1 MWVASVTRC
10 PPVAALR
17 ERSALGGHVCI
28 RIAVVNELPT
38 IATWDPDEVTILVSR
53 GTHPHDLIRELHAIL
68 VTDLGA
74 PDLPGAGLHC
84 FCGDPVTLPR
94 DAELVPALAGAPTL

>member
-1 MWVASVTRC
+1 M
-10 PPVAALR
+10 
-17 ERSALGGHVCI
+17 CI

-68 VTDLGA
+68 TVDLGA
-74 PDLPGAGLHC
+74 PDHPGAGLTC
-84 FCGDPVTLPR
+84 FCGTPLLLP
-94 DAELVPALAGAPTL
+94 DELTATPAVGAHL